1 MNNSAVLNLSLQL
14 IRDRI
19 QMLQMFFISQAV
31 QCQVKLPVDQTAF
44 KGEIEILN
52 CCRKL
57 IIYSRYLYAFHR
69 KGLIVLFSFRNFLK
83 INIAVLRKVL
93 LISAQ
98 ITLVLLPLSPEKRIK
113 LDK

>member
-1 MNNSAVLNLSLQL
+1 
-14 IRDRI
+14 
-19 QMLQMFFISQAV
+19 MLQMFFISQAV

-83 INIAVLRKVL
+83 INIAGTTE
-93 LISAQ
+93 SAFN
-98 ITLVLLPLSPEKRIK
+98 ICTDYTCPVTLVP
-113 LDK
+113 